1 MKTESPPVT
10 AVTFTG
16 KRRTEV
22 VARWVSLTGAAAI
35 LVVLAY
41 MILKLFQ
48 TSWPIWKAHGVG
60 WVFGSTWNPS
70 GGVFGALPFIYGTL
84 ITSAIA
90 LVVATPIGIGTAL
103 FVSELAPVRL
113 RRPVASVIDLL
124 AAVPSVIYGLWGIL
138 VFVPLI
144 KPAQNWLAT
153 HLGTHIPFLAPP
165 SPGPGFLAAG
175 LVLAIMVL
183 PTISAVSREVFLT
196 IPSDVREAAY
206 ALGSTRWEVIRMSV
220 LPGARSGIIGG
231 VILGL
236 GRALGETVAV
246 LLVVGDIPAI
256 SKSLFAPGYSMAA
269 VIANEFREATEP
281 LHIEALVGIALVL
294 FLITVLIDMGA
305 RLLVHRTGARTGA
318 ET

>member
-1 MKTESPPVT
+1 MKTALPPAT

-22 VARWVSLTGAAAI
+22 AARWVALTGAAAI

-41 MILKLFQ
+41 MIVQLLQ
-48 TSWPIWKAHGVG
+48 TSWPIWKAHGIG
-60 WVFGSTWNPS
+60 WVFGSTWNPAA
-70 GGVFGALPFIYGTL
+70 GVFGALPFIYGTL
-84 ITSAIA
+84 VTSAIA

-144 KPAQNWLAT
+144 RPAQNWLAI
-153 HLGTHIPFLAPP
+153 HLGGHIPFLAPP

-206 ALGSTRWEVIRMSV
+206 ALGSTRWEVIRMGV

-246 LLVVGDIPAI
+246 LLVIGDTPAI

-294 FLITVLIDMGA
+294 FVITVLIDMGA
-305 RLLVHRTGARTGA
+305 RLLVHRTAARV
-318 ET
+318 